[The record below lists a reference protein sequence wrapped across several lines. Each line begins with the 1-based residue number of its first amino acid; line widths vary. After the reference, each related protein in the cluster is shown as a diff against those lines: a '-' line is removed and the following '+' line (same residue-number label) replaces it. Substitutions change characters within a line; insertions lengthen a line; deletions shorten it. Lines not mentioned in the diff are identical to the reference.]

1 MPMNCLIV
9 DDSRVLRT
17 VARRIFE
24 EMKFDVAEAEDGM
37 AALRACREA
46 MPDLIF
52 LDWHLPHMTG
62 LEFVR
67 TLRGLPDG
75 GRPRILFCTS
85 EINKVEIA
93 AAIAAGANEFL
104 LKPFDRAQIRTK
116 LTALAA

>member
-1 MPMNCLIV
+1 MKHCLVV
-9 DDSRVLRT
+9 DHSPALRK
-17 VARRIFE
+17 VARGILE
-24 EMKFDVAEAEDGM
+24 ELQYQVTEAEDGL

-67 TLRGLPDG
+67 TLRSLPDG
-75 GRPRILFCTS
+75 GRPRILFCAS
-85 EINKVEIA
+85 EINKAEIA
-93 AAIAAGANEFL
+93 GAMAAGANEFL
-104 LKPFDRAQIRTK
+104 LKPFDRTQICTK